1 MANLSRQI
9 EAIFTITFV
18 NLLPFHKFIM
28 NVKLSRDSQVEYMLL
43 QNKYRLSLLV
53 IWITRFKVDSR
64 VSFLARIASK
74 FALFL
79 SNL

>member
-1 MANLSRQI
+1 
-9 EAIFTITFV
+9 
-18 NLLPFHKFIM
+18 M
-28 NVKLSRDSQVEYMLL
+28 NVKLSRDSQVEYMLP

-53 IWITRFKVDSR
+53 IWITRLKVDSR

-79 SNL
+79 K